1 MKFTHLEYFA
11 DPSNPANELLQATL
25 IELQEDDDRDVRYCS
40 QFPDEDFECT
50 KWPHPLAHDEPL
62 RRQYTHTNHYLIY
75 LFHDSNYCT
84 QTVCHNMF
92 DT

>member
-50 KWPHPLAHDEPL
+50 K
-62 RRQYTHTNHYLIY
+62 
-75 LFHDSNYCT
+75 
-84 QTVCHNMF
+84 
-92 DT
+92 